1 MKNKKKGHYS
11 ISAVSNM
18 VGIHPQ
24 TIRMYEREG
33 FICPRRSDGN
43 TRMFS
48 DEDIEK
54 LEQIIFYTNKLGIN
68 LAGIEVILKMQKRIE
83 KLQNQVNE
91 IFKSSQNE
99 LINEEIQYNEESIRI
114 KDKIKKIKSSKKKL
128 NLYQDEKIE
137 ENIEKEE

>member
-1 MKNKKKGHYS
+1 MKNKKKGHFS

-18 VGIHPQ
+18 VGIHQQ

-33 FICPRRSDGN
+33 FICPKRSDGN

-68 LAGIEVILKMQKRIE
+68 LAGVEVILKMQKRIDR
-83 KLQNQVNE
+83 LQGQVNE
-91 IFKSSQNE
+91 IFTLSKNE
-99 LINEEIQYNEESIRI
+99 LIEEEIKYNEESVKI
-114 KDKIKKIKSSKKKL
+114 KDKIKKIKNKKELSIKT
-128 NLYQDEKIE
+128 DES
-137 ENIEKEE
+137 IEKKD